1 MISGQRHSPNLSVHK
16 QKHIA
21 NTYTS
26 ANKYTQ
32 VYKNIS
38 MYPVAVTQDK
48 HKQITCLVIL
58 FLAVQP
64 LRLHIPDLQ
73 PRFLLQLQS
82 NQILNHSLQLRLEY
96 LPNITKS
103 TKKTRPKK
111 ERKKIISSMVLND
124 KVLRAREMINGIAWL
139 GTLPSLHT
147 QDGRGLLSQAFGFH
161 LVISWFQNIGL
172 LLGYLPNC
180 V

>member
-1 MISGQRHSPNLSVHK
+1 
-16 QKHIA
+16 
-21 NTYTS
+21 
-26 ANKYTQ
+26 
-32 VYKNIS
+32 

-64 LRLHIPDLQ
+64 LRLHIPDLY

-103 TKKTRPKK
+103 TKKQGQKK
-111 ERKKIISSMVLND
+111 GKKVISSMVLND

-147 QDGRGLLSQAFGFH
+147 QDGRGLLS
-161 LVISWFQNIGL
+161 
-172 LLGYLPNC
+172 
-180 V
+180 